1 MAIEDTPFPLFDLPV
16 EIRIRVVGCLFLGV
30 FRKILL
36 IILDYAM
43 IEPRSVPFLLEPL
56 CSPSINKDAGVPVE
70 REFDVSDSA

>member
-16 EIRIRVVGCLFLGV
+16 EIRIRVVVC
-30 FRKILL
+30 FRGKYFL

-70 REFDVSDSA
+70 GEFDVSDSA

>member
-30 FRKILL
+30 FRIL

-43 IEPRSVPFLLEPL
+43 IEARSVPFLLEPL